1 PHTHLMSDDGV
12 YMALRSYFQSAVAC
26 VRGESGPSSVN
37 SILTP
42 LGPVALA
49 TTHCLPT
56 VRGSPTVTP
65 RCFKAAIVAFIFS
78 TCNPKC
84 VSPGGRL
91 AFDGASSRKVLRLA
105 WTKARVGWPL
115 SSRNV
120 STS

>member
-1 PHTHLMSDDGV
+1 MIWLSGSAYRNPSLFHSSESTRREFLRNPHTHLISDDGV

-65 RCFKAAIVAFIFS
+65 RRFKAAIVAFISS
-78 TCNPKC
+78 TCNPK
-84 VSPGGRL
+84 
-91 AFDGASSRKVLRLA
+91 
-105 WTKARVGWPL
+105 
-115 SSRNV
+115 
-120 STS
+120 